1 MFNFRVR
8 NGNGLCHGAKP
19 PKPNI
24 QYIWITKQYRLR
36 RLAQRGGASRANF
49 QQKIMRTEQ
58 MILFRNSVNINKK
71 IFQNPAERDKLY
83 KFPNR
88 NQTIST
94 SRLNAL
100 PRLHLKPIKVVICDL
115 SMISNLGA
123 GFSLRCFQR
132 LSHPDIATRR
142 CPWQDSRHTRG
153 RSTLIL
159 SYREQ
164 SSSKI

>member
-1 MFNFRVR
+1 MAPSHQNQTFNSLELRNNIVCDAFRS
-8 NGNGLCHGAKP
+8 AAA
-19 PKPNI
+19 
-24 QYIWITKQYRLR
+24 LR
-36 RLAQRGGASRANF
+36 RANF
-49 QQKIMRTEQ
+49 QQKIMRAER
-58 MILFRNSVNINKK
+58 MMLFRNSINMGK
-71 IFQNPAERDKLY
+71 NSKLY

-94 SRLNAL
+94 PRLNPL
-100 PRLHLKPIKVVICDL
+100 PDLHLEPIKVVICDL

>member
-1 MFNFRVR
+1 MFHFRVR
-8 NGNGLCHGAKP
+8 NENGWCHGAEP
-19 PKPNI
+19 PKPSI
-24 QYIWITKQYRLR
+24 QFVNRTARQRKILR
-36 RLAQRGGASRANF
+36 RVGARRASRKGKAR
-49 QQKIMRTEQ
+49 KILLCLAVPQ
-58 MILFRNSVNINKK
+58 IKNIL
-71 IFQNPAERDKLY
+71 NPAERGKLY

-94 SRLNAL
+94 PRLNPL
-100 PRLHLKPIKVVICDL
+100 PDLHLEPIKVVICDL

>member
-1 MFNFRVR
+1 MSDVK
-8 NGNGLCHGAKP
+8 L
-19 PKPNI
+19 NI
-24 QYIWITKQYRLR
+24 RFW
-36 RLAQRGGASRANF
+36 RLATFPIRVSSPLPCFTSVFGMRTGGAMAPSHQNQTF
-49 QQKIMRTEQ
+49 NTKN
-58 MILFRNSVNINKK
+58 IL
-71 IFQNPAERDKLY
+71 KLY

-88 NQTIST
+88 NQTINT
-94 SRLNAL
+94 PRLNPL
-100 PRLHLKPIKVVICDL
+100 PDLHLEPIKVVICDL

>member
-1 MFNFRVR
+1 MTFILIKCLVLAASYFPQKSIIAATMFHFRVR
-8 NGNGLCHGAKP
+8 NGNGWCHGAKP
-19 PKPNI
+19 PKLSI
-24 QYIWITKQYRLR
+24 QYIQ
-36 RLAQRGGASRANF
+36 
-49 QQKIMRTEQ
+49 
-58 MILFRNSVNINKK
+58 VK
-71 IFQNPAERDKLY
+71 IFRNPAERDKLY